1 VVPGECSI
9 GVHVVGVPNETYL
22 TVDGQEAVPIQ
33 VGDEVHCRRSDYS
46 VRLLRLKP
54 NGLFN
59 VLRSKLKWGER

>member
-1 VVPGECSI
+1 MQVI
-9 GVHVVGVPNETYL
+9 GVPNETYL
-22 TVDGQEAVPIQ
+22 TVDGQEAVKMH
-33 VGDEVHCRRSDYS
+33 VGDEVRCCRSDYR

>member
-1 VVPGECSI
+1 M
-9 GVHVVGVPNETYL
+9 
-22 TVDGQEAVPIQ
+22 Q
-33 VGDEVHCRRSDYS
+33 VGDLVRCCRSEFG

>member
-1 VVPGECSI
+1 MQ
-9 GVHVVGVPNETYL
+9 
-22 TVDGQEAVPIQ
+22 VD
-33 VGDEVHCRRSDYS
+33 DEVHCRRSEYS